1 MIEEKQEQEALELP
15 EDEMLPAELDLLPLQ
30 TETKEVLNDIV
41 KAKSNE
47 ELKGY
52 LARFN
57 LNMAKKNAVR
67 IARMQNLLDAV
78 DDQAIERMEKHPSEF
93 SNKEIQEYMKTIQD
107 QINSSQKAIDGLE
120 EKPMIQITDKHSEV
134 NINVESPALASREA
148 KDRVMKAVE
157 ALTRQLV
164 NKPEE
169 PEEPKDSD
177 NIDETLYNIEED
189 ENNGQ

>member
-157 ALTRQLV
+157 ALTKQLV
-164 NKPEE
+164 NK